1 VFPAHIAYVTTTDEI
16 ETQAAAEIA
25 QRIAV
30 FLDLD
35 TVLMATHPGR
45 YGPELGLQA
54 DLPEAIE
61 RLSEVAGPIV
71 VLVDPTTPEH
81 SHAKETRR
89 RLDVLQAGLGPQ
101 AERLTIATCPHAE
114 GAVCDCA
121 KPGHGLIEQTLLEN
135 GLSRRGGW
143 FVGGDQ
149 EGMVAGRGAG
159 LKTIRIGPV
168 GEDHLSA
175 VHRADYEARDLLDA
189 ANRIMLEVLAAD

>member
-1 VFPAHIAYVTTTDEI
+1 MTEEI
-16 ETQAAAEIA
+16 GTGHASG
-25 QRIAV
+25 RSPGVAV

-35 TVLMATHPGR
+35 TVLLATHPGK
-45 YGPELGLQA
+45 YGPELSLQA

-71 VLVDPTTPEH
+71 VLVEPTTREH
-81 SHAKETRR
+81 SHGSETRLR
-89 RLDVLQAGLGPQ
+89 VDVLRAGLGRQ
-101 AERLTIATCPHAE
+101 AERLTIATCPHGDGVA
-114 GAVCDCA
+114 CNCA
-121 KPGHGLIEQTLLEN
+121 KPGHGLIEQTLTQH
-135 GLSRRGGW
+135 GMSRRGGW

-189 ANRIMLEVLAAD
+189 ANRILLEVLAAP

>member
-1 VFPAHIAYVTTTDEI
+1 MPGAHYVQVTTMEEI
-16 ETQAAAEIA
+16 RTMRAAESA
-25 QRIAV
+25 QGIPV

-35 TVLMATHPGR
+35 TVLLATHPGK

-61 RLSEVAGPIV
+61 RLSEVAGRIV
-71 VLVDPTTPEH
+71 VLVEPTTREQTH
-81 SHAKETRR
+81 SKETRR
-89 RLDVLQAGLGPQ
+89 RVDVLRDGLGPQ
-101 AERLTIATCPHAE
+101 TDRLIIAVCIH
-114 GAVCDCA
+114 GDQSCDCA
-121 KPGHGLIEQTLLEN
+121 KPGHGLIEQTLREN
-135 GLSRRGGW
+135 NMSRRGGW

-159 LKTIRIGPV
+159 LKTIRIGPA

-189 ANRIMLEVLAAD
+189 ANRILLEALAAP